1 MKIKRLLIILGTLYS
16 IGNVN
21 AQLFMDVNTP
31 SAYLVM
37 TTEQQKIYLERFLAA
52 NPEIVKQ
59 CQAGWSLDK
68 SNDYFIKWV
77 ADNPQFLRRNLTSAF
92 TAALFSSC
100 NLAK

>member
-1 MKIKRLLIILGTLYS
+1 MKIKRLLIILGTLYC

-21 AQLFMDVNTP
+21 AQVFMDVNTP

-37 TTEQQKIYLERFLAA
+37 TTEQQKIYMERFLAA

-59 CQAGWSLDK
+59 CQPGWSLDK

-77 ADNPQFLRRNLTSAF
+77 TDNPQFLRRNLTSAF
-92 TAALFSSC
+92 SAALFSAC
-100 NLAK
+100 KLTK